1 MLLKL
6 FTRLS
11 IPEINSLINSD
22 IVLAKKTMA
31 YEITKLVHGETE
43 TKKVVDSLTSLFE
56 TNCNSNDDMPIVEI
70 VVNENNISL
79 VELIVQSNFI
89 PSKSEARRLINQNG
103 LSLNGKKVTDVNE
116 VINIDNLDQKEMI
129 FKKGK
134 KTFIKIKLQRITE
147 SYSLNS

>member
-1 MLLKL
+1 
-6 FTRLS
+6 
-11 IPEINSLINSD
+11 
-22 IVLAKKTMA
+22 
-31 YEITKLVHGETE
+31 
-43 TKKVVDSLTSLFE
+43 
-56 TNCNSNDDMPIVEI
+56 MPIVEI